1 MRTDNLN
8 EVSLNLNPELTV
20 KKKFANIYIKAQF
33 YNLSGQIAHMEG
45 VRERERDPFLMFSLD
60 LDIRL
65 FGGLPH
71 SVGCGRQLSSRFT
84 SKC

>member
-8 EVSLNLNPELTV
+8 EVSLNLNPELAV

-45 VRERERDPFLMFSLD
+45 VRERERERP
-60 LDIRL
+60 
-65 FGGLPH
+65 
-71 SVGCGRQLSSRFT
+71 LSHVQP
-84 SKC
+84 